1 MKYFDYLSEDEQK
14 DIFFSPPEILDRDG
28 KREMLAY
35 ALGAALYMPA
45 DKENIYEEIIS
56 KKNPSIK
63 TIVLCLEDAIGDNSI
78 RKAQDKVLNSIKR
91 IYDSVE
97 SGLLNYQELP
107 FIFIRIRNSGQIMEV
122 GNAAGESLKILS
134 GFVFPKFTAD
144 NAMLFFEELI
154 KLNQRLGKQLY
165 GMPILESKDII
176 YKETR
181 EKRLEEIK
189 ILLDQYYD
197 LVLNVRIGATDFCS
211 QFGIRRSYDMTIYD
225 IVVVR
230 DCIADILNVFAR
242 VDGGYVVSGPVW
254 EYFFNGDRVL
264 KPQLR
269 QSPFEETY
277 GSKGVDIRREL
288 LSKYLDGL
296 IREVLMDKAN
306 GFVGKTIIHPTH
318 IIPVQAL
325 QVVSHE
331 EYMDACS
338 IINNNNGE
346 IGVIK
351 SHYQNKMNEIKP
363 HLNWARKTIIKSK
376 IYGVFHEKQNFTNL
390 FTTTEFL

>member
-1 MKYFDYLSEDEQK
+1 MKYFDYLSEDEQR

-28 KREMLAY
+28 KREILAY

-45 DKENIYEEIIS
+45 DKGNIYEEIIS

-78 RKAQDKVLNSIKR
+78 KKAQDNVLTSIKQ
-91 IYDSVE
+91 IHNAVE
-97 SGLLNYQELP
+97 NGLITYQELP
-107 FIFIRIRNSGQIMEV
+107 FIFIRIRNPGQIMEV
-122 GNAAGESLKILS
+122 GSAAGEYLKILS
-134 GFVFPKFTAD
+134 GFVFPKFSVE
-144 NAMLFFEELI
+144 NAILFFEELI
-154 KLNQRLGKQLY
+154 KLNHKLGKQLY

-176 YKETR
+176 YKEVR
-181 EKRLEEIK
+181 AKKLYEIK
-189 ILLDQYYD
+189 NILDQYYD
-197 LVLNVRIGATDFCS
+197 LVLNIRIGATDFCS

-277 GSKGVDIRREL
+277 GSKGVDIRKEL

-346 IGVIK
+346 IGVIR

-390 FTTTEFL
+390 FTTTKFL